1 MTKGQRIRTLREN
14 MDIGL
19 TELAEMIDVS
29 KQTLYKYENDIV
41 TNIPS
46 DKIEALAD
54 ALRSTPGY
62 IMGWDDLAY
71 DPALVARAMKM
82 YQQYQDSIPAIQD
95 AVDGLLK
102 PRRPD
107 PGSAQ
112 KKLHTAGQNDQDP

>member
-1 MTKGQRIRTLREN
+1 MTKGQRIKQLREN

-19 TELAEMIDVS
+19 TELAERVDVS

-54 ALRSTPGY
+54 ALNSTPAY

-71 DPALVARAMKM
+71 DPGLVARAMKM
-82 YQQYQDSIPAIQD
+82 YQQYQNSIPAIQD

-102 PRRPD
+102 PHQPD
-107 PGSAQ
+107 RGSAQ
-112 KKLHTAGQNDQDP
+112 ESLHKDGQKAQDS